1 MAKSKSNHR
10 DTAPIRAGEELDQ
23 RALEE
28 WLRRKL
34 TLPAETPLT
43 IEQFPGGHSNL
54 TYALR
59 CGEVEMV
66 LRRPPR
72 GPVAP
77 TAHDMPREYRL
88 LRAISPWFPLAPRP
102 LLLAEAESPLGVPF
116 YLMERRHGII
126 IRNEVPEV
134 IAGDRELPRKIGERL
149 IDTLVELHGIDLDQ
163 SGLIALGKPAGFVPR
178 QVDGWTR
185 RWERARLDDLP
196 AMDELAGWLPEK
208 LPRDPERPALIHND
222 YKLDNVMLE
231 AENPERVVALLD
243 WEMATIGDPLIDLG
257 LLLCYWPEAN
267 DPEIFASALPR
278 VTTGPGWPKR
288 DELITRY
295 AARSGRPVDEIA
307 WYHIFA
313 IFKLAVIMQQI
324 YFRYRAGQ
332 TSDARFAD
340 FGTRVAALA
349 EWAASLSRR

>member
-1 MAKSKSNHR
+1 MSDHR
-10 DTAPIRAGEELDQ
+10 DTAPVRVGEEIDQ
-23 RALEE
+23 QVLED
-28 WLRRKL
+28 WLRRNL
-34 TLPAETPLT
+34 TLPAEAPLT
-43 IEQFPGGHSNL
+43 IEQCPGGHSNL

-66 LRRPPR
+66 LRRPPA

-88 LRAISPWFPLAPRP
+88 LRAIHPWFHLAPRP
-102 LLLAEAESPLGVPF
+102 LLLAEVESPLGVPF

-126 IRNEVPEV
+126 IRNEVPAA
-134 IAGDRELPRKIGERL
+134 IAGDRDLPRKIGERL
-149 IDTLVELHGIDLDQ
+149 VDTLVELHAIDLDH
-163 SGLIALGKPAGFVPR
+163 SGLIALGKPANFVRR

-185 RWERARLDDLP
+185 RWERARIDDLP
-196 AMDELAGWLPEK
+196 AMDELARWLLAR
-208 LPRDPERPALIHND
+208 LPRESARPALIHND

-278 VTTGPGWPKR
+278 VTTSPGWLKR
-288 DELITRY
+288 DDLIVRY
-295 AARSGRPVDEIA
+295 AARSGRPIDEIG
-307 WYHIFA
+307 WYHVFA
-313 IFKLAVIMQQI
+313 IFRLAVIMQQI
-324 YFRYRAGQ
+324 YYRYRAGQ
-332 TSDARFAD
+332 TSDVRFAD

-349 EWAASLSRR
+349 KWAATLSRQ